1 MRTSAVLTA
10 YVGLAIAVTFPGLIS
25 AQVPTRSSEPQLV
38 VPTTA
43 TTVAPATVAPAPV
56 AAQPETTV
64 TAVTAAPGTVTTV
77 PVQTQTT
84 SSTTYAATARSYTAG
99 RFALTVDGAT
109 VGSVKSLEG
118 GTPVADVVT
127 ESGTTVAPKKHLGGV
142 KYEAISAAVGL
153 DGKAVLDWIAQ
164 SWKGTSPRKNGSIV
178 DLDYNYNPV
187 SERQFSNA
195 LIAETTTPA
204 FDGLSKDAGYFTVKI
219 APEAIRT
226 STGSAAKTGLPL
238 KQTLW
243 IASAFRFEM
252 AGLDGSKVARIEPFT
267 VRQGVTG
274 DAVGEQRVYEKT
286 PGKIEFPNLKISL
299 AASSAGTWANWFDD
313 FVVKGNNGDDQE
325 RNGAIVFL
333 APDLIKELGRIDL
346 LGCGIFRLA
355 PDKLVVGCGTIPRV
369 TAELYCERMELAVA
383 DSKGS

>member
-1 MRTSAVLTA
+1 MRTSTVLTA

-43 TTVAPATVAPAPV
+43 TTLAPATVAPAPA

-64 TAVTAAPGTVTTV
+64 TAVTAAPGNVTTL
-77 PVQTQTT
+77 PTSSPAT
-84 SSTTYAATARSYTAG
+84 SSTTYASTARSYTAG

-109 VGSVKSLEG
+109 VGSVKSLDG
-118 GTPVADVVT
+118 GTAVGDVVT
-127 ESGTTVAPKKHLGGV
+127 ETATTAAPKKHLGGV
-142 KYEAISAAVGL
+142 KYEDISAAVGI
-153 DGKAVLDWIAQ
+153 DGKPVLDWIAQ
-164 SWKGTSPRKNGSIV
+164 SWKGTSPRKNGGIV

-195 LIAETTTPA
+195 LITETTTPV
-204 FDGLSKDAGYFTVKI
+204 FDASSKDAAYFTVKI

-243 IASAFRFEM
+243 IASGFRFEM

-267 VRQGVTG
+267 VRQSVAA

-286 PGKIEFPNLKISL
+286 PGKIEFPNLKILLS
-299 AASSAGTWANWFDD
+299 ASSAGTWAAWFDD
-313 FVVKGNNGDDQE
+313 FVVKGNNGEDKE
-325 RNGAIVFL
+325 RNGSIVL
-333 APDLIKELGRIDL
+333 VVVDPASPGGTREAGRINL

-355 PDKLVVGCGTIPRV
+355 PDKLFSVSTVTIPRV
-369 TAELYCERMELAVA
+369 TAELYCERMELQ
-383 DSKGS
+383 